1 MAAMNCNVAIVSM
14 HDYLDGELTRE
25 DAAKLKAH
33 MIACPECRARFEKLE
48 RTEALIHNALEI
60 RGGAAETG
68 ESALR
73 TQRIMSALP
82 LKQRKSMGW
91 TRWLRNHP
99 AIAVAAVFAFVMLA
113 SFITMW
119 EQDDQLTVRGN
130 DLTQLVIDG
139 DTVTVP
145 EGVHVKGDLTVEN
158 GKANVLGD
166 VEGNVTVIEGSLYQA
181 STAHISGQVKT
192 IDQALDWFWYKVTH
206 SFSSLAY

>member
-14 HDYLDGELTRE
+14 HDYLDGELIRE
-25 DAAKLKAH
+25 DVASLKAH
-33 MIACPECRARFEKLE
+33 LIACPECRARFDQLE
-48 RTEALIHNALEI
+48 RTEALIHNALDM
-60 RGGAAETG
+60 RSGVVETS
-68 ESALR
+68 ESAVR
-73 TQRIMSALP
+73 TQRILSGLP
-82 LKQRKSMGW
+82 VRRRKTMGW

-99 AIAVAAVFAFVMLA
+99 AITVAAVFAIVMFS
-113 SFITMW
+113 SFIAMW

-145 EGVHVKGDLTVEN
+145 QGVHVKGDLTVEN

>member
-1 MAAMNCNVAIVSM
+1 MNCNVAIVSM
-14 HDYLDGELTRE
+14 HDYLDGELIRE
-25 DAAKLKAH
+25 DVAKLKTH
-33 MIACPECRARFEKLE
+33 LIACPECRARFEQLE
-48 RTEALIHNALEI
+48 RTEALIHTTLET
-60 RGGAAETG
+60 RGVMEAS
-68 ESALR
+68 ESAVL
-73 TQRIMSALP
+73 TQRIMSGLP
-82 LKQRKSMGW
+82 VRRRKAMGW
-91 TRWLRNHP
+91 TQWLRNHP
-99 AIAVAAVFAFVMLA
+99 AITVAAVFAIVMLS

-181 STAHISGQVKT
+181 STAHISGQVTT